1 LATHKRDEVAY
12 RRHLFAFKKTFP
24 DFIYYSLDIT
34 WPSNLVQEVEEVKYN
49 GVVKNIQQEEPHKL
63 RGGG

>member
-1 LATHKRDEVAY
+1 
-12 RRHLFAFKKTFP
+12 
-24 DFIYYSLDIT
+24 
-34 WPSNLVQEVEEVKYN
+34 VQEVEEVKYN